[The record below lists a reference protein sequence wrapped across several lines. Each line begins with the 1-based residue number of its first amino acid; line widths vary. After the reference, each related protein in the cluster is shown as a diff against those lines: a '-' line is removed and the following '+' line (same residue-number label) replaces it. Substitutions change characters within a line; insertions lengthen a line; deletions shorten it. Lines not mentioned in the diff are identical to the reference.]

1 MGTDNIGVA
10 MASRIKTLAREQ
22 KADARILL
30 TRFAQERFL
39 HRIQNGQNKDRFV
52 LKGGMLFMCRNE
64 KSNRPTE
71 DVDLHDMDAR
81 DLETINE
88 TVLDAIQTDLDDG
101 VTFDKE
107 SFSSVRI
114 REGFRPGTRI
124 VMNASIG
131 TSVVRIKLDICSGD
145 ALTPAP
151 VIRNLPSA
159 LPKFF
164 EPITML
170 SYSWETVVAEKIHAM
185 TTFGIDSTRMKDWYD
200 VATIAQEETLDGTT
214 LVSAVSRTFNI
225 RKTAIDPDPV
235 ALSDRFVSV
244 KSAEFNRW
252 VRNINAPEVRKSLV
266 DVVTIAREFLLPI
279 LEAAASDG
287 EFNAS
292 WDPQNGWTEAAS
304 PRP

>member
-1 MGTDNIGVA
+1 MGNDNIGVA
-10 MASRIKTLAREQ
+10 MASRIKALAREQ

-52 LKGGMLFMCRNE
+52 LKGGMLFMCRNA

-71 DVDLHDMDAR
+71 DVDLHDIDAR

-88 TVLDAIQTDLDDG
+88 SVMNAVDMELNDG
-101 VTFDKE
+101 VVFDKE

-131 TSVVRIKLDICSGD
+131 GSIVRIKLDICSGD

-164 EPITML
+164 EPISML
-170 SYSWETVVAEKIHAM
+170 SYSWDTVIAEKIHAM

-200 VATIAQEETLDGTT
+200 VATIAQEETMDGAT
-214 LVSAVSRTFNI
+214 LVKAISKTFSI

-235 ALSDRFVSV
+235 ALSDRFVLAKSPEFKKWV
-244 KSAEFNRW
+244 K
-252 VRNINAPEVRKSLV
+252 NINAPEGRKSLAE
-266 DVVTIAREFLLPI
+266 VVKISREFLIPI
-279 LEAAASDG
+279 LEAAATNG
-287 EFNAS
+287 EFDAK
-292 WDPQNGWTEAAS
+292 WDPENGWGEATA
-304 PRP
+304 PHP